1 MEKVGNSAHLYQTK
15 SPARYMMSDVSADCW
30 TIVLFLRAPGV
41 VVVDVVVVVTV
52 TVTLDPSVLVLV
64 VVVVVVVVEVLRSD

>member
-1 MEKVGNSAHLYQTK
+1 
-15 SPARYMMSDVSADCW
+15 MMSDVSADCW
-30 TIVLFLRAPGV
+30 TIVLFLLAPGV

-64 VVVVVVVVEVLRSD
+64 VVVVVVVVEVLKGVIEHLSQE